1 MAVFSVSSHS
11 LPSEH
16 LGMDGGGEGEK
27 ERGRD
32 RETERRCSGVSSY
45 KDIFFFFFLA
55 AFEACRSSK
64 ARDGT

>member
-1 MAVFSVSSHS
+1 
-11 LPSEH
+11 
-16 LGMDGGGEGEK
+16 MDGGGGVEREAEK

-45 KDIFFFFFLA
+45 KDILFFLA

>member
-45 KDIFFFFFLA
+45 KDIFFFFF
-55 AFEACRSSK
+55 FGSI
-64 ARDGT
+64 